1 MTPALWAS
9 LIGAVVLLLTNTAAL
24 VKVFADNAKIKNDR
38 AETKSSRD
46 KDSQEL
52 HDKVL
57 KLEFGYGSLKD
68 SQQLINEQVAD
79 TAKAVGILNTQLAQ
93 VLVKLDNVIE
103 ELKELKK
110 HDG

>member
-24 VKVFADNAKIKNDR
+24 IKVFADNAKIKNDR
-38 AETKSSRD
+38 AETKSTRD

-57 KLEFGYGSLKD
+57 KLEFGYTALKD
-68 SQQLINEQVAD
+68 SQQLINEQVSD
-79 TAKAVGILNTQLAQ
+79 TAKAVGIQNTQIAQ
-93 VLVKLDNVIE
+93 VLVKLDSVIE

-110 HDG
+110 HNG

>member
-24 VKVFADNAKIKNDR
+24 IKVFADNAKIKNDR
-38 AETKSSRD
+38 AETKSTRD

-57 KLEFGYGSLKD
+57 KLEFGYTALKD
-68 SQQLINEQVAD
+68 SQQLINDQVSD
-79 TAKAVGILNTQLAQ
+79 TAKAVGIQNTQIAQ
-93 VLVKLDNVIE
+93 VLVKLDSVIE

-110 HDG
+110 HNG